1 MNIYVAQSDTKKN
14 GLCPT
19 LVPRKG
25 KNQKRKEKKIM
36 KKNKVLRLAS
46 VLMMACLLTTCVISG
61 TFAKYVST
69 KSAQDKARVAYWG
82 FKGATLEINDL
93 FANAYDNTDGEAT
106 VKSTQIDPDTN
117 EEVDVIAPGTEG
129 SVTIQYKYVENGS
142 ITAPEVAYKFE
153 VSTAGSSCA
162 NEIKVNENITWALV
176 PGSTAPAADATEWGT
191 WDALLTK
198 IAGLSVERVEAGEL
212 PALSKGAYTIAWKWA
227 FKEDGASNAKDTDMS
242 ESLAEVKLIITV
254 TATQID

>member
-1 MNIYVAQSDTKKN
+1 
-14 GLCPT
+14 
-19 LVPRKG
+19 
-25 KNQKRKEKKIM
+25 M

-69 KSAQDKARVAYWG
+69 KSAQDQARVAYWG
-82 FKGATLEINDL
+82 FKEATLEIKDL

-129 SVTIQYKYVENGS
+129 SVTIQYKYAKNGD
-142 ITAPEVAYKFE
+142 IEAPEVAYKFE
-153 VSTAGSSCA
+153 VSTVGSECA
-162 NEIKVNENITWALV
+162 TVIQENKNITWAFYKKDET
-176 PGSTAPAADATEWGT
+176 PTWGT
-191 WDALLTK
+191 WIQLCDDIDNLDED
-198 IAGLSVERVEAGEL
+198 VPAGEL
-212 PALSKGAYTIAWKWA
+212 PALSDNEYTIAWKWV
-227 FKEDGASNAKDTDMS
+227 FEKDEAGNTADTAMS
-242 ESLAEVKLIITV
+242 DSLAEVVLKITV

>member
-1 MNIYVAQSDTKKN
+1 
-14 GLCPT
+14 
-19 LVPRKG
+19 
-25 KNQKRKEKKIM
+25 M

-69 KSAQDKARVAYWG
+69 KSAQDQARVAYWG
-82 FKGATLEINDL
+82 FKEATLEIKDL
-93 FANAYDNTDGEAT
+93 FANAYDDSVG
-106 VKSTQIDPDTN
+106 ST
-117 EEVDVIAPGTEG
+117 VDVIAPGTTG
-129 SVTIQYKYVENGS
+129 STTIQYEYKANESG

-162 NEIKVNENITWALV
+162 DKIKDNDNITWALV
-176 PGSTAPAADATEWGT
+176 AGNNAPEAESDEWGK

-198 IAGLSVERVEAGEL
+198 IAGLSVERVKAGNL
-212 PALSKGAYTIAWKWA
+212 PALSSGPYTIAWKWDFEKDA
-227 FKEDGASNAKDTDMS
+227 AGNTEDTDMS
-242 ESLAEVKLIITV
+242 DSLAEVVLKITV